1 MAKKRN
7 WELIKNQKDS
17 DTIKYRDVYEDQQLE
32 RGNIAE
38 KQSMTSRIVMAAVV
52 SVIVFIIVWVV
63 TSAIQMATDKE
74 GLDDDIDPADDY
86 IQAKEFYYNVHDLS
100 DVLSVEEYNRW
111 YKDYHDYDDK
121 RSPDDEPPEVPVN
134 DLKEYAERFR
144 YDAETGSYSLDG
156 EVYTVAEYQSML
168 KEYEKEYDELNE
180 AYQLYYRRH
189 NDPEYRKDDTESGS
203 YVHGASVYRSL
214 SNDNDMLSKAQYQQ
228 KVDKYEQ
235 MKKSGEIS
243 KDVLDIPLMPID
255 YSAIY
260 VPNEY
265 EYVSN
270 QELWKE
276 TGADKVKVPEG
287 VTEEEFNIFL
297 QYCHD
302 NDIKL
307 EENPYEK
314 PLDAPDPNDEK
325 AIKQYKFYQDFY
337 EQLKILFASQNY
349 KTYSEYWKCF
359 EDYCDAVHFDRQQM
373 DYVVGSTMVLVPAD
387 YKSKFDGTIISRTE
401 YNKLVENIKQETIK
415 YEETYLAHR
424 QKYHPDNIDGSLTVF
439 SMAPNLIKIL
449 VSLVFAGIVF
459 STIYLILKRNLTAQN
474 LMADTSD
481 INQYHN
487 DQHIALPEEVQ
498 KNYDWF
504 PDVGAHSS
512 VQVSSMISHM
522 ALTNKG
528 LKNVTMAKRAK
539 DDIKND
545 DGDIEYYKG
554 EILFDDN
561 GNAKTSQEPII
572 DTDFMEALFDA
583 SGASKD
589 KNVRHYY
596 DTTKIPYNPGNGNR
610 DKLSGYDTVADL
622 INGDWEMP
630 LYEPQRPG
638 GAYIVDTAPVNT
650 MV

>member
-86 IQAKEFYYNVHDLS
+86 IQAKEFYYNVNDLS

-287 VTEEEFNIFL
+287 VTEEEFDIFL

>member
-86 IQAKEFYYNVHDLS
+86 IQAKEFYYNVNDLS

>member
-38 KQSMTSRIVMAAVV
+38 KQSMTSRIVMAIVV
-52 SVIVFIIVWVV
+52 SVIAFFIVYVV
-63 TSAIQMATDKE
+63 VSAVQMFTDRE
-74 GLDDDIDPADDY
+74 GLDDDMDPADDY
-86 IQAKEFYYNVHDLS
+86 IQAEEFYYNVNDMS
-100 DVLSVEEYNRW
+100 DTLSVEEYNQW
-111 YKDYHDYDDK
+111 YKDYHDYDSK

-134 DLKEYAERFR
+134 DLKEYAARFK
-144 YDAETGSYSLDG
+144 YDSEKGSYSLNG
-156 EVYTVAEYQSML
+156 EEYTVKEYQDML
-168 KEYEKEYDELNE
+168 KEYEKEYDKLNE

-189 NDPEYRKDDTESGS
+189 HDPEYRKNDTDSGN
-203 YVHGASVYRSL
+203 YVKGAAVYRNWN
-214 SNDNDMLSKAQYQQ
+214 NDSDMLSKAHYQQ
-228 KVDKYEQ
+228 KVDEYNQ
-235 MKKSGEIS
+235 MKKNGEIS
-243 KDVLDIPLMPID
+243 EDILSIPLMPVD
-255 YSAIY
+255 YSKVYI
-260 VPNEY
+260 PNEY
-265 EYVSN
+265 TYVSN
-270 QELWKE
+270 QDLWKE
-276 TGADKVKVPEG
+276 TGADKIKVPKG
-287 VTEEEFNIFL
+287 VTEEEFNTFL
-297 QYCHD
+297 AYCED
-302 NDIKL
+302 NNIKL

-314 PLDAPDPNDEK
+314 PLSEPDVSDIK
-325 AIKQYKFYQDFY
+325 AVQQYKVYQDFY

-349 KTYSEYWKCF
+349 KTYSDYWKCF
-359 EDYCDAVHFDRQQM
+359 ENYCDAVHFDRQSM
-373 DYVVGSTMVLVPAD
+373 SYLVGSTMTLVPAT
-387 YKSKFDGTIISRTE
+387 YRNKFDGTVISRTE
-401 YNKLVENIKQETIK
+401 YNKLVENIKQETVE
-415 YEETYLAHR
+415 YEEIYLAHR
-424 QKYHPDNIDGSLTVF
+424 QKYHPDDIDGSRTVF
-439 SMAPNLIKIL
+439 SMAPNLLKVFI
-449 VSLVFAGIVF
+449 SLCFAGIVF
-459 STIYLILKRNLTAQN
+459 GSIYLVLKRNLTAQN
-474 LMADTSD
+474 LMANTSD

-522 ALTNKG
+522 AITNKG

-539 DDIKND
+539 DDVKND

-554 EILFDDN
+554 EILFDDD
-561 GNAKTSQEPII
+561 GNAKTSQQPII